1 MQRKELL
8 GKISSLTNTPLTGT
22 NDLRRKF
29 PTLRYRRLALSD
41 LAGLVKQLEADPAC
55 HENWHAELK
64 RGRPKGMNTDRDR
77 SICEDYSEG
86 VTVQALAKKHYLS
99 PTRVGQIIARRDRRK
114 YP

>member
-1 MQRKELL
+1 MRRKELL
-8 GKISSLTNTPLTGT
+8 ERISSLTATPLNTT
-22 NDLRRKF
+22 RDLRRKF
-29 PTLRYRRLALSD
+29 ATLKYRRLALSD
-41 LAGLVKQLEADPAC
+41 LAGLVKQLEANPAC

-64 RGRPKGMNTDRDR
+64 RGRPKGANTDRDR

-86 VTVQALAKKHYLS
+86 VTVQALARKHYLS

>member
-29 PTLRYRRLALSD
+29 VTLKRRRLALPD
-41 LAGLVKQLEADPAC
+41 LADLVKQLETSPSC
-55 HENWHAELK
+55 HEEWHTPVK
-64 RGRPKGMNTDRDR
+64 RGRPKGVNAERDR
-77 SICEDYSEG
+77 SICADYSEG